1 MSNMLT
7 TASPGE
13 KICRICLDGEYE
25 INNDHQ
31 FHYLD
36 KLINPCRCKGT
47 CKYIHVHCLLKLQ
60 SISLL
65 SNNRINAV
73 NCSICRSKYI
83 YPSNIDI
90 FYYKIIYL
98 IYQLVN
104 ILYQSLINDI
114 NTCILIPMKS
124 SIYALLFLFSLFLII
139 PSSIFKVMIFL
150 RTTSITSLIQSLSN
164 ILTNYLTYYLTN
176 NEFPNEN
183 SRVMNLQSM
192 DGPISNNNNNNSNTI
207 ENYNNNTN
215 HNNINVREGT
225 LLIASNELP
234 STSSFYH
241 SIILIIQESRNN
253 KVDDDDVKGI
263 FINSSSTNPLL
274 CLNLHCN
281 DSIDNNSD
289 IEEIIDNNKIYTK
302 NLLSRKP
309 TTITNNK
316 KIGIEEKH
324 INHHDND
331 HHDLFKDEA
340 WNDISV
346 IKKQAKIGGPDNE
359 DVLTMIHNYGLCSEY
374 SESIT
379 VHHYKNHH
387 RRQDY
392 HHHNNNI
399 IINSSTSKRDSN
411 SSSSSGSSSSSSDSS
426 SSSIDLYVVN
436 DQYIHDTLASIHTY
450 RNNKTSNGH
459 FYHNTAHKSININ
472 QQNDH
477 HNDHHH
483 SQHNQESLQIFQGN
497 CIWQRTKLLDEI
509 NSGVW
514 HVLSSDT
521 IINQVDKECLR
532 IDDIYNTIFMSSKWN
547 KDDVWHKYYDSI
559 KKTG

>member
-7 TASPGE
+7 TVSPGE
-13 KICRICLDGEYE
+13 KTCRICLDGEYE

-31 FHYLD
+31 YYYLD

-65 SNNRINAV
+65 SNNRTNAV

-90 FYYKIIYL
+90 FYYRIIYL

-104 ILYQSLINDI
+104 ILYQSIINNI
-114 NTCILIPMKS
+114 NNCILIPMKS

-139 PSSIFKVMIFL
+139 PSSIFKVIIFL
-150 RTTSITSLIQSLSN
+150 RITSITSLRQYLSN
-164 ILTNYLTYYLTN
+164 ILTNYLTYYLTTY
-176 NEFPNEN
+176 EFPNES
-183 SRVMNLQSM
+183 SRVMNLHSI
-192 DGPISNNNNNNSNTI
+192 DGPISNNNNNTMG
-207 ENYNNNTN
+207 NYNNTN
-215 HNNINVREGT
+215 YNNINIREGT
-225 LLIASNELP
+225 LLIASNDLP

-253 KVDDDDVKGI
+253 NDDIKGI
-263 FINSSSTNPLL
+263 VINSSSTNPLL
-274 CLNLHCN
+274 CLNLNCN
-281 DSIDNNSD
+281 ESIDDNSD
-289 IEEIIDNNKIYTK
+289 IKEIIDNNKMYTK
-302 NLLSRKP
+302 NLLSRKL
-309 TTITNNK
+309 TTITYNK

-324 INHHDND
+324 IHVKFNDDDHD
-331 HHDLFKDEA
+331 DLFKDEA
-340 WNDISV
+340 LNDISV
-346 IKKQAKIGGPDNE
+346 IKKQANFGGPDNE

-387 RRQDY
+387 HHRHQNY
-392 HHHNNNI
+392 HHHNNI
-399 IINSSTSKRDSN
+399 IINSSTNKRDSN
-411 SSSSSGSSSSSSDSS
+411 SSSSSS

-459 FYHNTAHKSININ
+459 FYHNPAHKSININ
-472 QQNDH
+472 QQHDH
-477 HNDHHH
+477 HNDHHYH
-483 SQHNQESLQIFQGN
+483 PQHNQESLQIFQGN

-509 NSGVW
+509 NCGVW

-521 IINQVDKECLR
+521 IINQVDKECLHLS
-532 IDDIYNTIFMSSKWN
+532 DIYNTIFMSSKWN
-547 KDDVWHKYYDSI
+547 HSKVDVWQKYYDGI

>member
-1 MSNMLT
+1 MSTMFT

-13 KICRICLDGEYE
+13 KTCRICLDGEYE

-31 FHYLD
+31 YCYLD

-47 CKYIHVHCLLKLQ
+47 CKYIHVHCLIKLQ

-104 ILYQSLINDI
+104 ILYQSLINNI
-114 NTCILIPMKS
+114 NTCILIPMKT

-139 PSSIFKVMIFL
+139 PSSIFKVIIFL
-150 RTTSITSLIQSLSN
+150 RITSITSIRQYLSN
-164 ILTNYLTYYLTN
+164 IITNNLTYFLTTC
-176 NEFPNEN
+176 EFPNEN
-183 SRVMNLQSM
+183 SRVIDFHSM
-192 DGPISNNNNNNSNTI
+192 DGPISNNKNNNSNTM
-207 ENYNNNTN
+207 ENYNNTN
-215 HNNINVREGT
+215 HNNINIREGT
-225 LLIASNELP
+225 LLIASNDLP

-241 SIILIIQESRNN
+241 SIILIIQESRKNN
-253 KVDDDDVKGI
+253 VNDDITGI

-274 CLNLHCN
+274 CLNLNCN
-281 DSIDNNSD
+281 ESIGNNSD
-289 IEEIIDNNKIYTK
+289 IKEIIDNNKIYTK
-302 NLLSRKP
+302 NLLSRKL
-309 TTITNNK
+309 TTITYNK

-324 INHHDND
+324 IHVKFNDND
-331 HHDLFKDEA
+331 HHDLFKNEA

-374 SESIT
+374 SESIKI
-379 VHHYKNHH
+379 HHYKNHH

-392 HHHNNNI
+392 HHHNNI
-399 IINSSTSKRDSN
+399 IINSSTNNRDSN
-411 SSSSSGSSSSSSDSS
+411 SSSSSSGSS

-459 FYHNTAHKSININ
+459 FYHNPAHKSININ

-483 SQHNQESLQIFQGN
+483 SQHNQELLQIFQGN

-521 IINQVDKECLR
+521 IINQVDKECLHLS
-532 IDDIYNTIFMSSKWN
+532 DIYNTIFMSSKWN
-547 KDDVWHKYYDSI
+547 YKSKDDVWQKYYDSI
-559 KKTG
+559 KKIG